1 MRSGRMDWSAR
12 ISRWGK
18 LVKQWTDDLLL
29 FLDVHAVGILTTLVI
44 HLALI
49 VLFLFLQI
57 SSLKHKEEVFYVD
70 LSVLNDVEMLAVPKD
85 VELVESTPASEER
98 SAVRDIPV
106 NVSRAESRAVEN
118 ISRMVEDIKSELN
131 VKDMKL
137 TDPEDT
143 PPEAEEEQL
152 TKDEVR
158 IFDEK
163 FPLDAS
169 GARTV
174 YSGASHVSYVLEG
187 RTHTR
192 MRVPA
197 YKCRGAGKVVV
208 DVVVNQRGYVVSA
221 VVNKLLSGT
230 EEPCFVDAARS
241 EAEKSRFNADSKA
254 PERQS
259 GVITYLFEAQ

>member
-1 MRSGRMDWSAR
+1 MFGGRMDWSAR
-12 ISRWGK
+12 IRHLGK
-18 LVKQWTDDLLL
+18 RLKQWTDDLLL
-29 FLDVHAVGILTTLVI
+29 FLDVHAVGILSTIVI

-57 SSLKHKEEVFYVD
+57 SSLKRKEEVFYVD
-70 LSVLNDVEMLAVPKD
+70 LSVLNDVEMLSVPKD
-85 VELVESTPASEER
+85 VELAESAPVTSER
-98 SAVRDIPV
+98 TAVRDIPV

-137 TDPEDT
+137 TDPEDVE
-143 PPEAEEEQL
+143 PEPEEEQL
-152 TKDEVR
+152 NPDEAR

-174 YSGASHVSYVLEG
+174 YSGASHVSYVLEN

-197 YKCRGAGKVVV
+197 YKCRGAGKIVV
-208 DVVVNQRGYVVSA
+208 DIVVNQRGYVVSA
-221 VVNKLLSGT
+221 VVNRTLSNT

-254 PERQS
+254 PDRQS
-259 GVITYLFEAQ
+259 GTITYLFEAQ